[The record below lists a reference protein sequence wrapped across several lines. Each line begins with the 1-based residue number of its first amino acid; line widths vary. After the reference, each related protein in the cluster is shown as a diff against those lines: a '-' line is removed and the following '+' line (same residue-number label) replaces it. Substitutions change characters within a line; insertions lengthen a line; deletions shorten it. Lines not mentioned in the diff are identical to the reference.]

1 MKPHLVDEAVLGPVV
16 GVQPFEMR
24 LLWEQEVQV
33 VRVSLSFGFLSG
45 PSQSGI
51 SVGVIELSTCSGLGN
66 KLWDL
71 LTGFRQTSSP
81 FSLGFSFS
89 SRVTQSMALRE
100 YGENVISRVGA
111 VTAWW

>member
-81 FSLGFSFS
+81 FSSC
-89 SRVTQSMALRE
+89 VTQSMALRE
-100 YGENVISRVGA
+100 YGVNVTSRVGA
-111 VTAWW
+111 VTVWW